1 MKNQTIKNQF
11 KKITMWKRGGVR
23 SPHKPLM
30 VLYAIGC
37 LLRNKERLISYEE
50 IDKDVAKLLQ
60 DFGPQRKSYHPEY
73 PFWRLQKDGIWEIQH
88 SEKLSPKLNSS
99 GDVKKKDLIENRI
112 HGGFKNHIYQTL
124 IDDQMIL
131 KEIILEILEDN
142 FPQTIHEDILQAV
155 GIDVNVMDNCVKT
168 RNSKFR
174 DKILQAYEYRCAICG
189 FDVRMGHFPVALE
202 AAHIKWHN
210 AGGPDTEINGL
221 ALCSLHHKLFDR
233 GAYTVSNDL
242 IILVSNRANG
252 TEGFK
257 EWLMKFHGKKLRLPQ
272 RTTYSPD
279 QAYTDWHVREV
290 FQGECREVVNEY
302 A

>member
-1 MKNQTIKNQF
+1 MNNQNIKNQF
-11 KKITMWKRGGVR
+11 KKITMWKRNGVR

-73 PFWRLQKDGIWEIQH
+73 PFWRLQKDGIWEIEH
-88 SEKLSPKLNSS
+88 SEKLNLKLNNS

-112 HGGFKNHIYQTL
+112 RGGFKNDIYKNL
-124 IDDQMIL
+124 IDNQMMI
-131 KEIILEILEDN
+131 KEIIQEILEDN

-155 GIDVNVMDNCVKT
+155 GIDINLIDNRVKT
-168 RNSKFR
+168 RSPKFR
-174 DKILQAYEYRCAICG
+174 DKILRAYEYRCAIFG

-221 ALCSLHHKLFDR
+221 ALCSLLHKLFDR

-242 IILVSNRANG
+242 IILVSSRANG

-257 EWLMKFHGKKLRLPQ
+257 EWLMKFHGKKLRMPQ

-279 QAYTDWHVREV
+279 QAYTDWHVSEV
-290 FQGECREVVNEY
+290 FQGEFREVVNEY
-302 A
+302 G